1 MDYKLI
7 VIIVVLLVAVVGYVR
22 LYRHYRRNIKKVR
35 FLLMPLTMATSPST
49 SPQKRGIRRTRFC
62 TNLLTAS
69 SFSCS
74 IQGRSRWSG
83 RNITSRY

>member
-49 SPQKRGIRRTRFC
+49 FPQKEE
-62 TNLLTAS
+62 
-69 SFSCS
+69 
-74 IQGRSRWSG
+74 
-83 RNITSRY
+83 